1 MIRLKKKER
10 EKNLGLTVK
19 KVSPFESSFT
29 SHIIDPPTLYALNFL
44 YLMRS
49 INVFLVATTMSG
61 LLESIPDAV
70 ALRCLAHVPLH
81 LHPNLELVSRSWRA
95 AIRSAELFRVR
106 QEVRSSE
113 HLLCVCA
120 FDPENIWQV
129 YSPNCDRWL
138 TLPLLPS
145 RIRHLAHFGAVTTPG
160 KLFVLGGG
168 SDAVNPLTGDH
179 DGTFATDEVW
189 SYDFV
194 LRRWTPLAPM
204 LLPRAM
210 FACCVLQGK
219 IVVAGGFTTCR
230 KSISGAEMYDPE
242 NDVWTSI
249 PDLHRTHNSA
259 CSGLVVNGKVH
270 VLHKG
275 LSTVQVLESVK
286 LGWAVK
292 DYGWPQGPMA
302 VVEDVLY
309 VMSHGLVFKQEGDTW
324 KTVASASE
332 FKRRIG
338 MAMTSLSEEVLIVG
352 GVIGP
357 DRLNWDIKPLS
368 DVDVLTVGND
378 RPAWRRVA
386 PMTRCRGTILGCTQ
400 LTI

>member
-1 MIRLKKKER
+1 
-10 EKNLGLTVK
+10 
-19 KVSPFESSFT
+19 
-29 SHIIDPPTLYALNFL
+29 
-44 YLMRS
+44 
-49 INVFLVATTMSG
+49 MSG
-61 LLESIPDAV
+61 LLDGIPDAV
-70 ALRCLAHVPLH
+70 ALRCLAYVPLD

-95 AIRSAELFRVR
+95 AIRSDELFRVR
-106 QEVRSSE
+106 KELRSSE

-120 FDPENIWQV
+120 FDPENVWQV

-145 RIRHLAHFGAVTTPG
+145 SIRHLAHFGAVTTSG
-160 KLFVLGGG
+160 MLFVLGGG
-168 SDAVNPLTGDH
+168 SDAVDPLTGDH

-194 LRRWTPLAPM
+194 QRRWTPRASM
-204 LLPRAM
+204 LVPRAM
-210 FACCVLQGK
+210 FACCVLDGK

-230 KSISGAEMYDPE
+230 KSISGAEMYDP
-242 NDVWTSI
+242 DHDLWTSI

-275 LSTVQVLESVK
+275 LSTVQVLESFK

-302 VVEDVLY
+302 VAEDVLY

-324 KTVASASE
+324 KMIASASE

-368 DVDVLTVGND
+368 DVDALTVGSD
-378 RPAWRRVA
+378 RPAWRKVA

>member
-1 MIRLKKKER
+1 
-10 EKNLGLTVK
+10 
-19 KVSPFESSFT
+19 
-29 SHIIDPPTLYALNFL
+29 
-44 YLMRS
+44 
-49 INVFLVATTMSG
+49 MSG
-61 LLESIPDAV
+61 LLDGIPEAV

-95 AIRSAELFRVR
+95 AIRSHELFRVR
-106 QEVRSSE
+106 KELRSSE

-145 RIRHLAHFGAVTTPG
+145 RIRHLAHFGAVTTAG
-160 KLFVLGGG
+160 MLFVLGGG
-168 SDAVNPLTGDH
+168 SDAVSPVTGDH
-179 DGTFATDEVW
+179 DGTFATDQVW

-194 LRRWTPLAPM
+194 QRQWTPRASM
-204 LLPRAM
+204 LVPRAM

-249 PDLHRTHNSA
+249 PDLHQTHNSA

-286 LGWAVK
+286 LGWDVK
-292 DYGWPQGPMA
+292 DYGWPQGPMV

-324 KTVASASE
+324 KMVASASE

-338 MAMTSLSEEVLIVG
+338 MAMTSLSDEVLIVG

-368 DVDVLTVGND
+368 DVDALTVGND
-378 RPAWRRVA
+378 RPAWRSVA
-386 PMTRCRGTILGCTQ
+386 PMTRCRGTILGCTH